1 MPMTLSDFEF
11 VQKLVQQKTAIIL
24 DTGKQYFVES
34 RLSPLAEELGYKT
47 IGDLVADIRAKPFDS
62 GLMEKLVESITIHET
77 SFFRDIHP
85 FKCIKEVVMP
95 SLLKSRADS
104 QTLNIWCAASSSGQ
118 EPYTVAMLLREN
130 FPQLAGWRVRFIATD
145 ISNAIL
151 AKAREGRYNQLEVNR
166 GLPAPLLIK
175 YFDKKGLE
183 WQVKPNIRSSIEF
196 RQLNLVDTWFPM
208 PRLDLILLRNVLIYF
223 NVETKQKLLSKVK
236 DMLNPDGFLLLG
248 AAEMPLSIDKEFNR
262 IEFHRSG
269 CYQLIKG
276 R

>member
-1 MPMTLSDFEF
+1 
-11 VQKLVQQKTAIIL
+11 
-24 DTGKQYFVES
+24 
-34 RLSPLAEELGYKT
+34 
-47 IGDLVADIRAKPFDS
+47 
-62 GLMEKLVESITIHET
+62 
-77 SFFRDIHP
+77 
-85 FKCIKEVVMP
+85 MP

-104 QTLNIWCAASSSGQ
+104 QTLNIWCAPSSSGQ
-118 EPYTVAMLLREN
+118 EPYTVAMLLRRELS
-130 FPQLAGWRVRFIATD
+130 PTRWLACSLHRHGYFERD
-145 ISNAIL
+145 L

-196 RQLNLVDTWFPM
+196 RQLNLVDAWFPM

-262 IEFHRSG
+262 IEYHRSG
-269 CYQLIKG
+269 CYQLIKEVG
-276 R
+276 CQTAKNLFLK